1 MNILT
6 LSSSRAWRWSLADS
20 LALLTTA
27 LFGTTLYFAIDQTTV
42 MCSPLALPMITG
54 LLGLTAFTA
63 ILTAIFYSA
72 ARNDDR

>member
-1 MNILT
+1 
-6 LSSSRAWRWSLADS
+6 
-20 LALLTTA
+20 
-27 LFGTTLYFAIDQTTV
+27 